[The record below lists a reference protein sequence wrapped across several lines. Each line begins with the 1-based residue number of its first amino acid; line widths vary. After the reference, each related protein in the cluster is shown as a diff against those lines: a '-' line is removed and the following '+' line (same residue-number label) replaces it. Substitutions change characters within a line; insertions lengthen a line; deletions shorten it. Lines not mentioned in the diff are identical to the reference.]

1 MWEQWNNLQKILK
14 VTVSTFLSLKRN
26 VQATKEVLPFLSPL
40 FLHSLSS
47 FMQLY
52 GTHPPASSCSLQTVL
67 LLARRNCHVRLNKCL
82 VQDGQ
87 QADSGEDLRKLF
99 LVFYEINFVFLK
111 EKNTN
116 LKRGTA
122 YFSGVPLPNE
132 MEWIKLIIPLLFS
145 AIFPYLLHNLC
156 CSSSF

>member
-1 MWEQWNNLQKILK
+1 
-14 VTVSTFLSLKRN
+14 
-26 VQATKEVLPFLSPL
+26 
-40 FLHSLSS
+40 
-47 FMQLY
+47 MQLY

-111 EKNTN
+111 EKNIN

-132 MEWIKLIIPLLFS
+132 ME
-145 AIFPYLLHNLC
+145 
-156 CSSSF
+156 